1 MNQEDNLTIPPTFE
15 CVMGKVY
22 NEPWA
27 TQASPLIPFP
37 LQDSLQRRLQRTM
50 GDASVPTLHPTTPAP
65 TTEASG
71 TQ

>member
-37 LQDSLQRRLQRTM
+37 LQDS
-50 GDASVPTLHPTTPAP
+50 
-65 TTEASG
+65 
-71 TQ
+71 